1 VRKLWREFTSFA
13 MSGNMLDLALAF
25 LIGTAF
31 ATLVQSLA
39 NNVLMQFVAAIFG
52 QRDFTA
58 LHQTING
65 ADIKYGAF
73 LTDLLNFGMLAVVMF
88 ALIKLVIRV
97 GIARSR
103 SFDTKQCPYCY
114 TEVPP
119 KALVCKWCCQQL
131 VDELPSL
138 AEAHRLAQ
146 EAQARRLLPIPVPLR
161 RRDTTYADTTYADT
175 TDDDTTDDDTTYDD
189 LTGSENTGNDTGHP
203 QALTNGA
210 DRRK

>member
-1 VRKLWREFTSFA
+1 MPGVRKVWREFTSFA
-13 MSGNMLDLALAF
+13 MSGNMVDLALAF

-39 NNVLMQFVAAIFG
+39 NNVFMQFVAAIFG

-58 LHQTING
+58 LHQRING

-88 ALIKLVIRV
+88 VLVKLVTRV
-97 GIARSR
+97 GIARAR

-114 TEVPP
+114 TDVPP
-119 KALVCKWCCQQL
+119 KALVCKSCSQSL

-138 AEAHRLAQ
+138 SEARRLAE
-146 EAQARRLLPIPVPLR
+146 EAKARRLLPIPVSLR
-161 RRDTTYADTTYADT
+161 RRDTMCDETAGDKTADGKTADGKT
-175 TDDDTTDDDTTYDD
+175 ADDKTADDDTRIA
-189 LTGSENTGNDTGHP
+189 
-203 QALTNGA
+203 QAVTNGA
-210 DRRK
+210 NPRK

>member
-1 VRKLWREFTSFA
+1 MPGVRKVWREFTSFA
-13 MSGNMLDLALAF
+13 MSGNMVDLALAF

-58 LHQTING
+58 LHQRING

-88 ALIKLVIRV
+88 VLVKLVTRV
-97 GIARSR
+97 GIARAR

-114 TEVPP
+114 TDVPP
-119 KALVCKWCCQQL
+119 KALVCKSCSQLL

-138 AEAHRLAQ
+138 SQARRLAE
-146 EAQARRLLPIPVPLR
+146 EAQARRLLPIPVSLR
-161 RRDTTYADTTYADT
+161 RRDTMCDETAGDETAG
-175 TDDDTTDDDTTYDD
+175 DDARIA
-189 LTGSENTGNDTGHP
+189 
-203 QALTNGA
+203 QVVTNGA